1 MIDDVKKN
9 NNGSTTC
16 FVRMKFFH
24 RIFTILLSLLSDNN
38 ANDENSTNGIQ
49 AGGEKLAEKDE
60 KLRKKNYN
68 RDDEKLDFSYIRC
81 CFFLKYRT

>member
-1 MIDDVKKN
+1 
-9 NNGSTTC
+9 
-16 FVRMKFFH
+16 MKFFH

-60 KLRKKNYN
+60 KLRKKNYK

-81 CFFLKYRT
+81 FFKILCIISLKYIP